1 MWEIFT
7 SSRMGGFGIKAGQ
20 NHETQ
25 DCWEVCPGFLDLW
38 RIVLLMASPE
48 QRGMSMLMPP
58 GESKVGLI
66 RLHPTSSP
74 AEWVLGP
81 NFPLLQ

>member
-1 MWEIFT
+1 MKLRT
-7 SSRMGGFGIKAGQ
+7 VGRSVLA
-20 NHETQ
+20 
-25 DCWEVCPGFLDLW
+25 FLDLW
-38 RIVLLMASPE
+38 RIVLLIVWPE
-48 QRGMSMLMPP
+48 QRGMSVLMPA

-74 AEWVLGP
+74 AEWALGP